1 MNDVTEKLAEALRNA
16 CSQME
21 MAYDCIEA
29 GRYDEALLHYGVM
42 SRERNEA
49 LAAYESRKGG
59 GVDVEAMRYD
69 IGLLRLV
76 AIKSEWF
83 ESEDKDNPV
92 RINIKAFADKLARA
106 IGDSHE

>member
-1 MNDVTEKLAEALRNA
+1 MSDVNEKLAESLRQML
-16 CSQME
+16 SQ
-21 MAYDCIEA
+21 
-29 GRYDEALLHYGVM
+29 
-42 SRERNEA
+42 
-49 LAAYESRKGG
+49 LAQFEPHARGSFQIARATLSAYESRKGG